1 MATWY
6 LLATKNLVAG
16 LLTRSWQDGTPG
28 RSSWGGQGES
38 VRRANGRRKHMVDKD
53 RIAKLRRRLQ
63 ELLSK
68 ADRSEADNSEMQR
81 LDHMIGV
88 ALQPVEGERAEL
100 MQSSVEAAQEYA
112 WKLAKQKELSDLMC
126 LLASTAAG
134 VKARGSTASEFLS
147 WVSEHLAEPNQA
159 ISVLKQEDLW
169 PWKGVN

>member
-1 MATWY
+1 
-6 LLATKNLVAG
+6 
-16 LLTRSWQDGTPG
+16 
-28 RSSWGGQGES
+28 
-38 VRRANGRRKHMVDKD
+38 MVDKD

-68 ADRSEADNSEMQR
+68 AERSEADYSEMQR

-147 WVSEHLAEPNQA
+147 WLFEHLAEPNQA

>member
-1 MATWY
+1 
-6 LLATKNLVAG
+6 
-16 LLTRSWQDGTPG
+16 
-28 RSSWGGQGES
+28 
-38 VRRANGRRKHMVDKD
+38 MVDKD

-68 ADRSEADNSEMQR
+68 AERSEADYSEMQR

-112 WKLAKQKELSDLMC
+112 WKLAKQKELSDVMC
-126 LLASTAAG
+126 FLASTAAG
-134 VKARGSTASEFLS
+134 VKAGGSTASEFLS